1 MEEENKQE
9 LVEVK
14 EEPKQEV
21 TEQQKQEQSS
31 GLSENNKY
39 SLITF
44 ILATLGLLLCHG
56 WFIGKIRNGN
66 YADCVSWVIA
76 GIACAVLGI
85 IANKRVKNLN
95 ADKQP
100 FKTFDKFS
108 KPVAI
113 VDIPLGFTVAAIF
126 VARIIYLII
135 FNLTKQFFKEFK
147 KGHASCVLFLLL
159 FSSFKPS
166 LSKTVIKNNASKP
179 VNYKDNCHNDNG
191 NLRRDNG

>member
-14 EEPKQEV
+14 EEPKQE
-21 TEQQKQEQSS
+21 EQPEQKQSS

-44 ILATLGLLLCHG
+44 ILATLGLLICHG
-56 WFIGKIRNGN
+56 WFIGDIKGCG
-66 YADCVSWVIA
+66 YAKCVSWVIA

-85 IANKRVKNLN
+85 IANSRARNLK
-95 ADKQP
+95 ADRQP

-135 FNLTKQFFKEFK
+135 INLAK
-147 KGHASCVLFLLL
+147 
-159 FSSFKPS
+159 
-166 LSKTVIKNNASKP
+166 
-179 VNYKDNCHNDNG
+179 
-191 NLRRDNG
+191 

>member
-9 LVEVK
+9 LVEAK
-14 EEPKQEV
+14 EEP
-21 TEQQKQEQSS
+21 KQEQSS

-44 ILATLGLLLCHG
+44 IIACVGLLLCHG

-66 YADCVSWVIA
+66 YADCVSWLLA

-85 IANKRVKNLN
+85 IANSRLKNLN

-108 KPVAI
+108 KPIAI
-113 VDIPLGFTVAAIF
+113 FDIPLGFTVAAIF
-126 VARIIYLII
+126 LARIIYLII
-135 FNLTKQFFKEFK
+135 FNLTK
-147 KGHASCVLFLLL
+147 
-159 FSSFKPS
+159 
-166 LSKTVIKNNASKP
+166 
-179 VNYKDNCHNDNG
+179 
-191 NLRRDNG
+191 